1 MDIRPLID
9 FNKIKK
15 KKFTKALEVEHE
27 KITNNVTVT
36 LQPQDDKE
44 SLQYITASEEEY
56 KHLLDRIID
65 IIAEKNPE
73 MLGNEKK
80 FSLPVIQIS
89 KAGTRSVWT
98 NFKDICDLINRQI
111 DHVYNFFV
119 KELGTEASLGGENQF
134 FLKGKYNSNKIE
146 TLISKYVKEYVRCP
160 NCKSFDT
167 VLNKNNNTR
176 LLMLECNFCN
186 TKRSVAKS

>member
-9 FNKIKK
+9 FTKVKK
-15 KKFTKALEVEHE
+15 KKFIKPIEVEPE
-27 KITNNVTVT
+27 IITNNIVVS
-36 LQPQDDKE
+36 QKPQDDKE

-80 FSLPVIQIS
+80 FSLPVIQIT

-98 NFKDICDLINRQI
+98 NFKDICDLIKRPI

-167 VLNKNNNTR
+167 ALNKNNNTR